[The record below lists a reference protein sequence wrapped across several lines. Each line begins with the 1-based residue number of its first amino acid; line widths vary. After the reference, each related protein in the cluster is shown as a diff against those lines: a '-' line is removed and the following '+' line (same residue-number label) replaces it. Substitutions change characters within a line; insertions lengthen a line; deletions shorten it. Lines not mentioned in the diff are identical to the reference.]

1 MKNIVNKIIIK
12 RRSLVFDE
20 VDIARVL
27 RVVSDCTSKPI
38 FDMIPVDMTIRK
50 CQYVSHPFKWT
61 VEFNATN
68 ETWNNLVDKLN
79 VVRVFKY
86 TAIPKDYT
94 GLVYTID

>member
-27 RVVSDCTSKPI
+27 RAVSDCTSTPI
-38 FDMIPVDMTIRK
+38 FDMIPVDMTIRQ
-50 CQYVSHPFKWT
+50 CRYVNHPFKWI

-68 ETWNNLVDKLN
+68 ETWNRLVDKLD

-86 TAIPKDYT
+86 TAIPKNYT
-94 GLVYTID
+94 GLVYTTD